1 MPGCLRTARHCVFT
15 GGRLPPAGENRSCGK
30 PPFLSAF
37 PQGGFNP
44 GGLWKTAARQIPVWK
59 MQSRMQEQTV
69 KIKEKPSPFFFIKGK
84 MPTFLPRNFQNTA
97 ASITP
102 RIDWLSTGCGK
113 PGGKSGKHRWKL
125 RRFFTKTVENPVEK
139 VKSSCQRGN
148 SIQFPVVILGLKTR
162 MNAVLCPFFPHH
174 GGFRVDFLECGGRS
188 W

>member
-1 MPGCLRTARHCVFT
+1 MENHRFYPLFHKVVLTPAACGK
-15 GGRLPPAGENRSCGK
+15 LPPGRFQFG
-30 PPFLSAF
+30 
-37 PQGGFNP
+37 
-44 GGLWKTAARQIPVWK
+44 K
-59 MQSRMQEQTV
+59 MQSRMPEQTV

-102 RIDWLSTGCGK
+102 CIGWLSTGCGK

-162 MNAVLCPFFPHH
+162 MNAVLCPVFPHH